1 MTFTGECV
9 SVSAAACLGFFDKHK
24 KATMAF
30 EKNWFVCALVQ
41 RGQLVVCQAE
51 RLRVAEPLEIIFM
64 YAKLLELVLCHVT
77 LSK

>member
-1 MTFTGECV
+1 
-9 SVSAAACLGFFDKHK
+9 
-24 KATMAF
+24 MAF

-51 RLRVAEPLEIIFM
+51 RLRVAEPLEIIFV